1 MVSNLNNKH
10 LTDEQMKAIND
21 EMAALEQVLSPINI
35 NLTSEDRNRYG
46 RVNEQ
51 NKLFINKVADFA
63 QAQPN
68 LRVPDVDWDEFF
80 RDMKTRS
87 FLETLYNR
95 LTALQQKVQNTK
107 ILHDYDNYQDA
118 LADYAYTN
126 YKAGSKSVGYE
137 TKQKELKQFFS
148 RSRRKQNEDGET
160 KSE

>member
-1 MVSNLNNKH
+1 M
-10 LTDEQMKAIND
+10 
-21 EMAALEQVLSPINI
+21 
-35 NLTSEDRNRYG
+35 
-46 RVNEQ
+46 
-51 NKLFINKVADFA
+51 ADFA

-68 LRVPDVDWDEFF
+68 LRVPDVDWEEFF